1 MPFPAQGSLA
11 AAYLQGGVPQPSSRA
26 SEPLVMGGEVRLAPN
41 APEITRH
48 GPGTWAHR
56 CFPTGAD
63 PWAWVRGNHKVPRLH
78 WAASSEAF
86 CKPKN
91 IAWAR
96 KPAGPS

>member
-56 CFPTGAD
+56 CGPLGLGQRQ
-63 PWAWVRGNHKVPRLH
+63 PQSPQ
-78 WAASSEAF
+78 AALGCSSEAF